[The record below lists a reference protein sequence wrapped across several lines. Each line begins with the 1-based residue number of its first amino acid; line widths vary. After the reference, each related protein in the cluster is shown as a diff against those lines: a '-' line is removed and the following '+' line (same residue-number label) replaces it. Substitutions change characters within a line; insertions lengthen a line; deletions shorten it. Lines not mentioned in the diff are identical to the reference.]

1 MPHPL
6 ILQQTLKSFVT
17 QLRSAAQQAEEE
29 GDMPLA
35 TALGFAATW
44 LTHAIR
50 LIERKQ
56 RRDIESID
64 EKLSSR
70 ANSDIPRSVVLTD
83 KARQELTRAGF
94 VATDDPDWRG
104 KVKPS

>member
-6 ILQQTLKSFVT
+6 ILQQTLKSFVA

-44 LTHAIR
+44 LTHAQA
-50 LIERKQ
+50 LIAQRQ
-56 RRDIESID
+56 RREIEQMD
-64 EKLSSR
+64 DPEDSR
-70 ANSDIPRSVVLTD
+70 RAAGQSRRLVLTD
-83 KARQELTRAGF
+83 RGKQELASSE
-94 VATDDPDWRG
+94 RG
-104 KVKPS
+104 ERHVQ